1 MRRIAISVGIIALFL
16 FMGSSPALAT
26 EGLHRGDSGGTV
38 LHLQRRLAQEGF
50 YRGPFDGE
58 YGAVTAQ
65 AVMAF
70 HKYLGL
76 ERTFDWTA
84 EDWRY
89 LDLFEPPPPS
99 AEDHVEVDL
108 DRQVLVLYR
117 GGTVAIM
124 PVSSGSGGTYR
135 GRGGSLARA
144 RTPEGTF
151 SFYRHING
159 MRRSYLGALWR
170 PWYFHG
176 GYAIHG
182 SSSVPAYPASH
193 GCIRVP
199 NWEADWLHTQ
209 LQLGM
214 DVTVYRSGGVTP
226 PELPPLPPSPV
237 TLAVDHG
244 SFVWRAG
251 SRPLG

>member
-1 MRRIAISVGIIALFL
+1 MRRLAIAVSVAVTVLL
-16 FMGSSPALAT
+16 VGSSPAFAS
-26 EGLHRGDSGGTV
+26 EGLHQGDEGGTV
-38 LHLQRRLAQEGF
+38 LHLQLRLAAEGL

-70 HKYLGL
+70 HKYMGL
-76 ERTFDWTA
+76 ERTFDWA
-84 EDWRY
+84 PEDWRY
-89 LDLFEPPPPS
+89 LDEFTPPPP
-99 AEDHVEVDL
+99 AEEDHVEVDL
-108 DRQVLVLYR
+108 DRQVLILYR
-117 GGTVAIM
+117 EGSVAII

-135 GRGGSLARA
+135 GRGGTLARA

-170 PWYFHG
+170 PWYFRG

-182 SSSVPAYPASH
+182 SSSVPSYPASH

-209 LQLGM
+209 LELGM
-214 DVTVYRSGGVTP
+214 EVTVYRSGGAEP
-226 PELPPLPPSPV
+226 PELAPLPPSAV
-237 TLAVDHG
+237 TLEVDQG
-244 SFVWRAG
+244 SFVWWAG